1 MRHSLMRHR
10 ISFFV
15 GSMLVLTAISAA
27 ALAGI
32 AYAACSASDTINSST
47 ASDAARRIESA
58 GYTQVQALAKSCD
71 NAWHGTA
78 LLNGARVRVV
88 WTGEG
93 QVLTEGD

>member
-1 MRHSLMRHR
+1 MRHAMNLV
-10 ISFFV
+10 V
-15 GSMLVLTAISAA
+15 GSVLMLIAISVAP
-27 ALAGI
+27 LAGI
-32 AYAACSASDTINSST
+32 AYAACSASDIINSTT

-58 GYTQVQALAKSCD
+58 GYTQVQDLAKSCD

-78 LLNGARVRVV
+78 LLNGTRTRVV